1 MLALGENGR
10 CVVAPYSSTRL
21 QYEYDISLFALL
33 KDTKQMGKVYIN
45 PGLEFRSFP
54 ASEEKTR
61 QLHMNN
67 KLSGD
72 P

>member
-1 MLALGENGR
+1 M
-10 CVVAPYSSTRL
+10 
-21 QYEYDISLFALL
+21 FALL

-61 QLHMNN
+61 QLYMNN